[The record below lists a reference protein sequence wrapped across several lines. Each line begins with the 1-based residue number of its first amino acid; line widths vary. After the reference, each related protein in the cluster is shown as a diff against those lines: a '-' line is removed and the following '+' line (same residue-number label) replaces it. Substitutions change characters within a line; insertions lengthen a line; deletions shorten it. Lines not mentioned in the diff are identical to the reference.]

1 MTRLR
6 GLRARLFALGHKGQ
20 LEGGMEGELRF
31 HLAMR
36 EAENL
41 RRGMSPTEA
50 SRAARLRFGNVNVI
64 KDAWRDVVGAGII
77 EALGQDL
84 RFAWRTLLKDR
95 AFAVIAILALGLG
108 IGANTA
114 LFTVVSN
121 VL

>member
-1 MTRLR
+1 MTWFRV
-6 GLRARLFALGHKGQ
+6 LRARLFALGHKGQ
-20 LEGGMEGELRF
+20 LEAEMEEELRF

-64 KDAWRDVVGAGII
+64 KDAWRGVVVAWII

-84 RFAWRTLLKDR
+84 RFAWRSLMKDR
-95 AFAVIAILALGLG
+95 AFAVIAILALGLR
-108 IGANTA
+108 IG
-114 LFTVVSN
+114 
-121 VL
+121 